1 MKKNNLTLSALFGM
15 LFALSITSC
24 GEKPHVHNLIEH
36 ERKEAT
42 CVEEGYEAYVECT
55 TCDYTTYKKIEKKP
69 HNYKV
74 EWSYDKNSHY
84 HECQFCHYKTE
95 IQEHTLSE
103 WSNPEK
109 SGENLYIY
117 KRCIYCN
124 EIVEEKQLEPYIP
137 EGVLNANETI
147 DLLIYT
153 DGQEGI
159 IRDIGDYSNDP
170 KDTSKKYHPRDIKSP
185 EMVKWF
191 AAASAFK
198 KIAPGVKINLIYT
211 PINTYN
217 NMISE
222 YNGVYGHL
230 PELIWG
236 TDHVV
241 TMLQEGYC
249 TDLSEYANSEYYHA
263 YNKYFMTRFNF
274 GNFQAAFPVSVEP
287 WGVFVNLDILEDP
300 TNPVVSSIFKN
311 GYCTDEYKEW
321 VDNLTIDTFADAV
334 KKTNNEKHAGL
345 SKVVEYFTS
354 YAMSSINESFIKD
367 GKVDLTSDAVKAKLQ
382 HMLEKENEL
391 SQYCAYVYDEN
402 STGSTAKDG
411 YNVQPWTSIQDFA
424 LDHECTFFAESPLAL
439 SNISNLITNAV
450 KKDSKGVPVIDDN
463 GKFIPDIE
471 TRKTKID
478 FLPYPKADAE
488 SDAYTGVTI
497 EGMVIGNQFRM
508 ENGQKVPTQRNAKL
522 KQDIAAY
529 FTMFSSLDSTAINER
544 KEIKYVYNEQ
554 EYTGNLTLPLIKQN
568 YNFSWRGD
576 NELSK
581 EFTDN
586 WSYQLSEWLK
596 LNKLFLTNDDNPD
609 VVNFTN
615 ITYGLVKILDSIYAL
630 ENVGDESNN
639 YVRCLSYWNEP
650 VNIEKD
656 GRVMNVFDRWQNR
669 FTIYRPNVIGTN
681 TYVSTIM
688 KQLKEIEESINNNSE
703 EAWLYLSDN
712 VNTLYYDENGNPL
725 YPDIANRDIRNNYEG
740 SRYN

>member
-1 MKKNNLTLSALFGM
+1 
-15 LFALSITSC
+15 
-24 GEKPHVHNLIEH
+24 
-36 ERKEAT
+36 
-42 CVEEGYEAYVECT
+42 
-55 TCDYTTYKKIEKKP
+55 
-69 HNYKV
+69 
-74 EWSYDKNSHY
+74 
-84 HECQFCHYKTE
+84 
-95 IQEHTLSE
+95 
-103 WSNPEK
+103 
-109 SGENLYIY
+109 
-117 KRCIYCN
+117 
-124 EIVEEKQLEPYIP
+124 
-137 EGVLNANETI
+137 
-147 DLLIYT
+147 
-153 DGQEGI
+153 
-159 IRDIGDYSNDP
+159 
-170 KDTSKKYHPRDIKSP
+170 
-185 EMVKWF
+185 
-191 AAASAFK
+191 
-198 KIAPGVKINLIYT
+198 
-211 PINTYN
+211 
-217 NMISE
+217 
-222 YNGVYGHL
+222 
-230 PELIWG
+230 
-236 TDHVV
+236 
-241 TMLQEGYC
+241 
-249 TDLSEYANSEYYHA
+249 
-263 YNKYFMTRFNF
+263 
-274 GNFQAAFPVSVEP
+274 
-287 WGVFVNLDILEDP
+287 
-300 TNPVVSSIFKN
+300 
-311 GYCTDEYKEW
+311 
-321 VDNLTIDTFADAV
+321 
-334 KKTNNEKHAGL
+334 
-345 SKVVEYFTS
+345 
-354 YAMSSINESFIKD
+354 MSSINESFIKD

-391 SQYCAYVYDEN
+391 SQYYAYVYDEN

-554 EYTGNLTLPLIKQN
+554 ECTGNLTLPLIKQN